1 MAILHNPLLVFY
13 PIVQSMVADSLS
25 LQFQG
30 LGKLA
35 PQADRQTKVIVPNLI
50 SKMQVVQQIDAF
62 VPFLMGYPHQ
72 LVEVINPLNA
82 DILRFARLR
91 VGRLPLAPRSQ
102 QTNGL

>member
-50 SKMQVVQQIDAF
+50 GKMQVV
-62 VPFLMGYPHQ
+62 
-72 LVEVINPLNA
+72 
-82 DILRFARLR
+82 
-91 VGRLPLAPRSQ
+91 
-102 QTNGL
+102 